1 MVREGSLVVVPRD
14 SVVERE
20 EAKEDC
26 WENNTGIAEAE
37 GASPS
42 VVDETPES
50 YERQNKE
57 HFLLRPR
64 ETVIGAERLVSGD
77 ARCEE

>member
-1 MVREGSLVVVPRD
+1 MVPRD

-26 WENNTGIAEAE
+26 WENNTGIAEGE
-37 GASPS
+37 GVSPS
-42 VVDETPES
+42 VVDEVSES
-50 YERQNKE
+50 PGRRGSE

-64 ETVIGAERLVSGD
+64 ETVIGAERLVGD
-77 ARCEE
+77 HARSDE